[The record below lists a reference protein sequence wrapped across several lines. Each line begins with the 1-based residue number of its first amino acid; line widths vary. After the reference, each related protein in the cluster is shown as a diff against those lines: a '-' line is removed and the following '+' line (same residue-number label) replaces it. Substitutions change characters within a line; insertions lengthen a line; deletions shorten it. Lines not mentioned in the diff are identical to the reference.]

1 MLHALVRSLLTL
13 PHIIPTHCFD
23 DFTQVALLKTFSKDM
38 EYLDEKL
45 PPDIL
50 RFFQSVI
57 EQAAALIIIKITAPW
72 AILAAVPAL
81 VILLLI
87 GRYYLRL
94 ERRARALES
103 SSSKLIM
110 AHVADTIDGAVTIRA
125 YRKENYFSK
134 EFHRSGFVQLSPPL
148 PPPPPPILG
157 DGASFHKLNP
167 RKH

>member
-1 MLHALVRSLLTL
+1 
-13 PHIIPTHCFD
+13 
-23 DFTQVALLKTFSKDM
+23 M

-57 EQAAALIIIKITAPW
+57 EHAAALIIIKITAPW

-81 VILLLI
+81 VILLFI

-103 SSSKLIM
+103 SSLKLIM
-110 AHVADTIDGAVTIRA
+110 THVADTIDGAVTIRA

-134 EFHRSGFVQLSPPL
+134 EFYRLGFVQLPL
-148 PPPPPPILG
+148 SLG
-157 DGASFHKLNP
+157 MGAAGG
-167 RKH
+167 RGGG